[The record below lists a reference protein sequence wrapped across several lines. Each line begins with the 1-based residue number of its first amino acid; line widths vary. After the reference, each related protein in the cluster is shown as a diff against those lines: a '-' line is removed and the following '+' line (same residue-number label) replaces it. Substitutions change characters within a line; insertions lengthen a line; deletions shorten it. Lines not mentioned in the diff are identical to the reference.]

1 MNPPP
6 TPLTLAAR
14 FPGLRALAWSEHH
27 LYASRGYELLRANVE
42 DARDITWQPV
52 AHFRPSLRRRL
63 SASNRFSARLFRDG
77 FHALAFLPSAAIIGA
92 VPSSIVMLGPGESE
106 FRQPRTK
113 CKGIVSLES
122 PLQLGVSRHAQGTV
136 VFGVGTRAGNLSPGA
151 RPHGIRRRALPSRS
165 AHRLRKFPAPH

>member
-63 SASNRFSARLFRDG
+63 SASNRFFG
-77 FHALAFLPSAAIIGA
+77 AL
-92 VPSSIVMLGPGESE
+92 VP
-106 FRQPRTK
+106 
-113 CKGIVSLES
+113 
-122 PLQLGVSRHAQGTV
+122 
-136 VFGVGTRAGNLSPGA
+136 
-151 RPHGIRRRALPSRS
+151 
-165 AHRLRKFPAPH
+165 